1 MDGYKYSDYKVDS
14 SDPFMPAAKLKSE
27 KVALKNQLDTFLTNE
42 LT

>member
-1 MDGYKYSDYKVDS
+1 MDGYNYSDYKVDN
-14 SDPFMPAAKLKSE
+14 SDPFMPAANLKAE